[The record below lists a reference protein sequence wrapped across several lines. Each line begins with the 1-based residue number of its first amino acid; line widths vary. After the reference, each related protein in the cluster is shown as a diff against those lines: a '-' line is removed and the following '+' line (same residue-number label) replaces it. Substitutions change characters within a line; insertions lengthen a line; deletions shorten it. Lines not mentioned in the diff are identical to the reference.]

1 MEPELSKNKAHQATL
16 LSARL
21 FRNGTNQA
29 VRLPRELEFDAEEVY
44 LRPVENGILLT
55 PKPRSWTEYF
65 KKAHTLSDDFPDTID
80 NPPLDECESL

>member
-1 MEPELSKNKAHQATL
+1 MNPELNKNKTHQATL

-21 FRNGTNQA
+21 FRNGSNQA
-29 VRLPRELEFDAEEVY
+29 VRLPRELEFDADEVY
-44 LRPVENGILLT
+44 LRPVKNGILLT

-65 KKAHTLSDDFPDTID
+65 KTAHILSEDFPDAID